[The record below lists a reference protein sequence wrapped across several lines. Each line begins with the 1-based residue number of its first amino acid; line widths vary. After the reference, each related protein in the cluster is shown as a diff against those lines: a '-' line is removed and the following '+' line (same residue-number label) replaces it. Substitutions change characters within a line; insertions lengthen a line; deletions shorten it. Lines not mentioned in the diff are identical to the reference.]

1 MPRTIHVAIRLGIRC
16 FTIYKNIDF
25 KGSLFIMASSMD
37 ELDLFDFSRAAD
49 FPPKNLENIPENDP
63 LWAVHIGRRRDEL
76 YSEADKTTGIW
87 HVRNAEYLTDT
98 GAYIES
104 FTASNRARSIAES
117 TGDIHLLTR
126 ALLSHVGSEIATG
139 ASREARIH
147 IEQVAQLSKGSDDP
161 YVLGVYC
168 YLQAVYSLYGDTSA
182 PDTLQPTINV
192 CKKASDYFAMCGEI
206 DLAILARVEGANA
219 MSRTG
224 AYIPSI
230 RAVEDAMNLATA
242 HSAWKY
248 VGRMLMMA
256 SASAADQGYRL
267 RVEETVR
274 RSIQWC
280 QFTGDCWGRISA
292 VFALGRLISFMIP
305 SGDPSQMALPER
317 YLRQAQEESALHG
330 TVLLSAQID
339 AWMVWLRNKCGLIDR
354 PFDLR
359 PSRGDLAAPVEGD
372 QEARISDLLSQSS
385 DIVRTSDLRI
395 AARLQDG
402 VEDSPDAFF
411 VFDARRK
418 EDGKCADFLNEY
430 RNAVGARILGVGPGT
445 VVLYTEVRSNPLFAD
460 LSAGMLAAVE
470 RREAFDD
477 IREVGQTEDRRWYR
491 RRIVP
496 SGDGAVLTLRDI
508 TAERQIEEALR
519 HAAELAERSVRIQ
532 SEFLANM
539 SHEIRTPINGVL
551 GLARLLSDA
560 PLDDLHRSY
569 VEDIIGSGDV
579 LMRII
584 GNVLDLSKIEANN
597 FEIDLATVELGELI
611 ASTIRLYQGQ
621 AKEKGLRLSY
631 SIDAD
636 VPCDVLAD
644 GTRIRQV
651 LANLIG
657 NAVKFTKAGY
667 VEVIVSTDDVD
678 VVIEV
683 SDSGMGIPEERLEAI
698 FDRFARGTADSRMLG
713 GWGLGLAVSRAIVDL
728 MGGSIRAHSTPGEGS
743 QFVVRLPLQAV
754 TRSAVPVKSDLP
766 SDFSGRRV
774 LLVDDNRVN
783 TIVSERA
790 LARLGCEVTVAADG
804 LEALAILDSA
814 SFDIIFMDVRMP
826 VLDGLETTREIRK
839 REQVLDR
846 CTPVIAL
853 TAGALIQER
862 ESCFSA
868 GMDDYVA
875 KPFTHDNLRVIL
887 ARWLS

>member
-1 MPRTIHVAIRLGIRC
+1 M
-16 FTIYKNIDF
+16 
-25 KGSLFIMASSMD
+25 
-37 ELDLFDFSRAAD
+37 
-49 FPPKNLENIPENDP
+49 
-63 LWAVHIGRRRDEL
+63 
-76 YSEADKTTGIW
+76 
-87 HVRNAEYLTDT
+87 
-98 GAYIES
+98 
-104 FTASNRARSIAES
+104 
-117 TGDIHLLTR
+117 
-126 ALLSHVGSEIATG
+126 
-139 ASREARIH
+139 
-147 IEQVAQLSKGSDDP
+147 
-161 YVLGVYC
+161 
-168 YLQAVYSLYGDTSA
+168 
-182 PDTLQPTINV
+182 
-192 CKKASDYFAMCGEI
+192 
-206 DLAILARVEGANA
+206 
-219 MSRTG
+219 
-224 AYIPSI
+224 
-230 RAVEDAMNLATA
+230 
-242 HSAWKY
+242 
-248 VGRMLMMA
+248 
-256 SASAADQGYRL
+256 
-267 RVEETVR
+267 
-274 RSIQWC
+274 
-280 QFTGDCWGRISA
+280 
-292 VFALGRLISFMIP
+292 
-305 SGDPSQMALPER
+305 
-317 YLRQAQEESALHG
+317 
-330 TVLLSAQID
+330 
-339 AWMVWLRNKCGLIDR
+339 
-354 PFDLR
+354 
-359 PSRGDLAAPVEGD
+359 
-372 QEARISDLLSQSS
+372 
-385 DIVRTSDLRI
+385 
-395 AARLQDG
+395 
-402 VEDSPDAFF
+402 
-411 VFDARRK
+411 FDARRK